1 MDSRVKGETMEF
13 AEILKS
19 LIPGATRAT
28 IEVGGATITIE
39 PKAEAAPVE
48 IPNPANLG
56 ASPEAVGAAL
66 SSMVEGVSMEDIQVP
81 AKPKKARKPKIHRTA
96 IQMAIQRGALLD
108 AVKKMG
114 KNGATSRELLGCG
127 MPRETIYADLKVLE
141 KEGHIIRSGKVY
153 YPS

>member
-1 MDSRVKGETMEF
+1 MDF
-13 AEILKS
+13 ADILKS
-19 LIPGATRAT
+19 LIPNASRATFEIEGAT
-28 IEVGGATITIE
+28 
-39 PKAEAAPVE
+39 VE
-48 IPNPANLG
+48 IKLQKA
-56 ASPEAVGAAL
+56 PEAPAPTEEPV
-66 SSMVEGVSMEDIQVP
+66 VEGVSMEDIQVP

-96 IQMAIQRGALLD
+96 IQMAIQRGDLLD